1 MKFGVFI
8 YDGVEP
14 IDLATYGVLS
24 MARRVDPSI
33 EICTIAPAGG
43 VVKLCNGLRVI
54 ADHGFADAPPCDV
67 LIVTGGPGWDVQAKA
82 ADTLEF
88 LRTRQQG
95 TRFVS
100 VCTGA
105 MILAASGMLDGHK
118 ATTKR
123 EVRPPETSPLD
134 LMRQRYPA
142 IDVETASV
150 VDAGIVTTGGG
161 VSLCIDTVLHV
172 LARELGMP
180 VARETARIIE
190 YSRAWDANRRELPLL
205 VDPAF
210 A

>member
-1 MKFGVFI
+1 
-8 YDGVEP
+8 
-14 IDLATYGVLS
+14 
-24 MARRVDPSI
+24 
-33 EICTIAPAGG
+33 
-43 VVKLCNGLRVI
+43 
-54 ADHGFADAPPCDV
+54 
-67 LIVTGGPGWDVQAKA
+67 
-82 ADTLEF
+82 
-88 LRTRQQG
+88 
-95 TRFVS
+95 
-100 VCTGA
+100 
-105 MILAASGMLDGHK
+105 
-118 ATTKR
+118 
-123 EVRPPETSPLD
+123 
-134 LMRQRYPA
+134 MRQRYPA